1 MVGDDLEIVGDAS
14 AIHGEVE
21 GVTRG
26 SRRKGSVVG
35 YLRGRGSDATTGPD
49 EAVAALRA
57 ELEYVRSV
65 LDELAEEVVSV
76 EEAFAEVRATF
87 QRTQPPNYGRMTVS
101 WWKLRGGG
109 RRVPVLV
116 QVRGNRNGAER
127 PTRVDRR
134 AKLRKDGGFALN
146 HDLNQRAVDLYW
158 ALWGLRCEVHDD
170 LARVAQALRRRRTK
184 ARAIAERVAE
194 VRETR
199 REAIRRLRM
208 VGYEVDDA

>member
-1 MVGDDLEIVGDAS
+1 M
-14 AIHGEVE
+14 
-21 GVTRG
+21 
-26 SRRKGSVVG
+26 
-35 YLRGRGSDATTGPD
+35 
-49 EAVAALRA
+49 AALQA
-57 ELEYVRSV
+57 ELEFVRGV
-65 LDELAEEVVSV
+65 LDELAAEVVAV
-76 EEAFAEVRATF
+76 EEAFAEVRATL

-116 QVRGNRNGAER
+116 QVRGDRNGAER

-184 ARAIAERVAE
+184 AHAIAERVSE

-199 REAIRRLRM
+199 REAIRRLKM
-208 VGYEVDDA
+208 VGYDVDEGDS